1 MKKTAF
7 AIMIITVASKILGF
21 GREVI
26 LSYFYGASTVSD
38 AYLISLTIPGVI
50 FSFIRTGI
58 TTGFIPMYSRIDHE
72 RGPIAANRFTSNLT
86 SAILIFCTLT
96 IAIGLVFTRPL
107 VRIFAS
113 GFSKQALELAVSFTR
128 VSIFAIYFS
137 GLVGL
142 FGGYLSLHKSYLVP
156 NLIGFPMNI
165 IIILSLII
173 SGRTTIYVLLLGTL
187 IARASELFLMVP
199 FVRKKK
205 YRFEPV
211 LDLRD
216 DNLRLMVSTALPV
229 IIGTSVNQINV
240 LVDRTLAS
248 GIAVGGISA
257 LNYADRLNGLVQ
269 GLFVASISSVMYP
282 MISKMASE
290 HNINGLKATLSEAI
304 GMMSLM
310 VVPATVGAVVFAE
323 PIVRLLFER
332 GAFTQDA
339 VVMTSSALKFY
350 SVGMVAFGMREILS
364 RAFYAMQDT
373 RTPMVNGTIA
383 VAINIVLNIILSQF
397 LGLAGLALATSVAG
411 MVGAILLLVSLRR
424 IIGGFEL
431 RETVLSFGKISAAAV
446 LMGLL
451 SMVVYRHWYVALGPN
466 LSLLSAIGVGAL
478 CYFLLT
484 YLFRVPVV
492 ERTVAAVRNRLGAG
506 GLNDQDIL

>member
-58 TTGFIPMYSRIDHE
+58 TTGFIPMYSRINHE

-350 SVGMVAFGMREILS
+350 SVGMVAFGMR
-364 RAFYAMQDT
+364 D
-373 RTPMVNGTIA
+373 
-383 VAINIVLNIILSQF
+383 
-397 LGLAGLALATSVAG
+397 
-411 MVGAILLLVSLRR
+411 LV
-424 IIGGFEL
+424 
-431 RETVLSFGKISAAAV
+431 
-446 LMGLL
+446 
-451 SMVVYRHWYVALGPN
+451 
-466 LSLLSAIGVGAL
+466 
-478 CYFLLT
+478 
-484 YLFRVPVV
+484 
-492 ERTVAAVRNRLGAG
+492 
-506 GLNDQDIL
+506 